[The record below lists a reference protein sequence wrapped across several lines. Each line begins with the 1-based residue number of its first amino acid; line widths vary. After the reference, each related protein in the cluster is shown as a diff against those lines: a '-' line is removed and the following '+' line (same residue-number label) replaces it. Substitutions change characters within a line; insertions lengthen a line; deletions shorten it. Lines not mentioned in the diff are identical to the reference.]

1 MADSIKSVLGAT
13 AGWGFIGVLFG
24 SLFLGVSCAQTLYY
38 CSTRRLEI
46 EVISRTAIPAAAQ
59 YVLGVGRLLE
69 TSGIG
74 TLRSF
79 SWYDIST
86 KARSLLNM
94 LEGHFVASIAFQDDS
109 LALSFMHRGSSRK
122 ASDPI
127 AQAIGASN
135 PRKCLAI
142 PPVANST
149 EELMELDMSS
159 PSRPLREPFLC
170 V

>member
-46 EVISRTAIPAAAQ
+46 EVISRTAIPAAA
-59 YVLGVGRLLE
+59 YIFTTGSLLE